1 MVIRYKFK
9 CLKAMGVFLDN
20 LKYFYNCRQMMKC
33 RLNQQ
38 IGYENNFRGSKKIL
52 NHPEPAIQGE
62 L

>member
-1 MVIRYKFK
+1 
-9 CLKAMGVFLDN
+9 MGVFLDN